1 MSTSQTITV
10 EITDR
15 FNSTIDMSGQNN
27 QKLVPIVRH
36 LSNDFVPT
44 FEEKFDIGEFMM
56 IIFIIF
62 VGGMILLNVV
72 WICSSR
78 RLLGWFP
85 SQRGEDRSEQNY
97 IDVNI

>member
-1 MSTSQTITV
+1 M
-10 EITDR
+10 ITDE
-15 FNSTIDMSGQNN
+15 FNSTMNITNSDN
-27 QKLVPIVRH
+27 QKAVPIVRH

-62 VGGMILLNVV
+62 VGGMILLNIV
-72 WICSSR
+72 WICNSR
-78 RLLGWFP
+78 KLFGW
-85 SQRGEDRSEQNY
+85 QRGEDRSDPGPQMSNIEQNY